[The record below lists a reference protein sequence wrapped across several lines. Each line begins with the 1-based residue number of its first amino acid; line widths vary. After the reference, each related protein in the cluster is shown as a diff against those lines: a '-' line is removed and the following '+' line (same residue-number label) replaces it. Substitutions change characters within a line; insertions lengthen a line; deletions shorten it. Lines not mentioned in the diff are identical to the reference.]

1 MRDLRP
7 YREGWLAGRV
17 KEGIGIAVVIL
28 LPLNMLCAALTI
40 VSSDEGQWSRHMISN
55 HQFTFRGLRIHAQ
68 SAGEGVPILL
78 HSGIFS
84 EMHHW
89 APLIE
94 HLHGFRV
101 ITYDAPGIGS
111 SQVPS
116 SPMSMRGLAD
126 IGAGILD
133 HLGLDAAHV
142 LGVSFGG
149 AVAQQMALSHPE
161 RVDKLILAS
170 TSFGGPAL
178 PGRLSAL
185 LHMMHP
191 HGYHPERL
199 ARNAGAMFGG
209 RMRIEPEL
217 AADFKMSKPGSL
229 RAAAFRLSALAG
241 WTSLHRLP
249 SIRHQTLVLC
259 GDDDPVTP
267 HANHRLIARL
277 IPSARLHT
285 VEGGG
290 HLVLLDSAHQV
301 GPLITAF
308 LHGGNKRVELQAA

>member
-1 MRDLRP
+1 MICN
-7 YREGWLAGRV
+7 YQ
-17 KEGIGIAVVIL
+17 
-28 LPLNMLCAALTI
+28 LT
-40 VSSDEGQWSRHMISN
+40 V
-55 HQFTFRGLRIHAQ
+55 RGLRIHAQ
-68 SAGEGVPILL
+68 SAGEGVPILF
-78 HSGIFS
+78 HSGVFS
-84 EMHHW
+84 EMHQW
-89 APLIE
+89 GPLVE

-133 HLGLDAAHV
+133 HLGLKSAHV

-161 RVDKLILAS
+161 RVDRLVLAS
-170 TSFGGPAL
+170 TSFGGPAM
-178 PGRLSAL
+178 PGRPSAL
-185 LHMMHP
+185 LHMMNP
-191 HGYHPERL
+191 RGYHPERL
-199 ARNAGAMFGG
+199 ARSAGAMFGG
-209 RMRIEPEL
+209 RMRTEPEL
-217 AADFKMSKPGSL
+217 AAGLKMSKPGSL

-249 SIRHQTLVLC
+249 SIRHETLVLC

-267 HANHRLIARL
+267 HVNHRLMARL

-290 HLVLLDSAHQV
+290 HLVLLDSAHKV

-308 LHGGNKRVELQAA
+308 LHGGHERRELQAA

>member
-1 MRDLRP
+1 MIRN
-7 YREGWLAGRV
+7 YQ
-17 KEGIGIAVVIL
+17 
-28 LPLNMLCAALTI
+28 LT
-40 VSSDEGQWSRHMISN
+40 V
-55 HQFTFRGLRIHAQ
+55 RGLRIHAQ

-89 APLIE
+89 GPLIE
-94 HLHGFRV
+94 HLHGCRV

-133 HLGLDAAHV
+133 HLGLGAAHV

-161 RVDKLILAS
+161 RVDRLVLAS
-170 TSFGGPAL
+170 TSFGGPAM
-178 PGRLSAL
+178 PGRPSAL

-191 HGYHPERL
+191 RGYHPERL
-199 ARNAGAMFGG
+199 ARSAGAMFGG
-209 RMRIEPEL
+209 RMRTEPEL
-217 AADFKMSKPGSL
+217 PAGLKMSKPGSF

-241 WTSLHRLP
+241 WTSLHHLP
-249 SIRHQTLVLC
+249 SIRHETLVLC

-267 HANHRLIARL
+267 HVNHRVMARL

-290 HLVLLDSAHQV
+290 HLVLLDSSHKV
-301 GPLITAF
+301 GPVITAF
-308 LHGGNKRVELQAA
+308 LHGANKRAELQAA

>member
-1 MRDLRP
+1 MICN
-7 YREGWLAGRV
+7 YQ
-17 KEGIGIAVVIL
+17 
-28 LPLNMLCAALTI
+28 LT
-40 VSSDEGQWSRHMISN
+40 V
-55 HQFTFRGLRIHAQ
+55 RGLRIHAQ
-68 SAGEGVPILL
+68 SAGEGVPLLL
-78 HSGIFS
+78 HSGVFS

-89 APLIE
+89 GPLVE

-126 IGAGILD
+126 IGAGVLD
-133 HLGLDAAHV
+133 HLGLKSAHV

-161 RVDKLILAS
+161 RVDRLILAS
-170 TSFGGPAL
+170 TSFGGPAI

-185 LHMMHP
+185 LHMMNP
-191 HGYHPERL
+191 RSYHPDRL
-199 ARNAGAMFGG
+199 ARSAGAMFGG
-209 RMRIEPEL
+209 RMRTEPEL
-217 AADFKMSKPGSL
+217 GAGLKMSKPGSL

-249 SIRHQTLVLC
+249 SIRHETLVLC

-267 HANHRLIARL
+267 HVNHRVMARL

-290 HLVLLDSAHQV
+290 HLALLDSAHQV
-301 GPLITAF
+301 GPVISAF
-308 LHGGNKRVELQAA
+308 LHGGHERREHGGHERMKLQAA

>member
-1 MRDLRP
+1 
-7 YREGWLAGRV
+7 
-17 KEGIGIAVVIL
+17 
-28 LPLNMLCAALTI
+28 
-40 VSSDEGQWSRHMISN
+40 MICN
-55 HQFTFRGLRIHAQ
+55 YQFSIRGLRIHAQ

-84 EMHHW
+84 EMRHW
-89 APLIE
+89 EPLVE
-94 HLHGFRV
+94 HLHGCRV

-133 HLGLDAAHV
+133 HLGLDSAHV

-149 AVAQQMALSHPE
+149 AVAQQMAISHPG
-161 RVDKLILAS
+161 RVDRLILAS

-178 PGRLSAL
+178 PGRPASL
-185 LHMMHP
+185 LRMMHP
-191 HGYHPERL
+191 RGYQPDRL
-199 ARNAGAMFGG
+199 VKTAGAMFGG
-209 RMRIEPEL
+209 RMRTEPEL
-217 AADFKMSKPGSL
+217 AADFKMSKPKSF

-241 WTSLHRLP
+241 WTSLLHLP
-249 SIRHQTLVLC
+249 SIPHETLVLC

-267 HANHRLIARL
+267 HVNHRTMARL

-285 VEGGG
+285 VKDGG
-290 HLVLLDSAHQV
+290 HLVLLDSAHEI

-308 LHGGNKRVELQAA
+308 LHAGHEKAELKAA

>member
-1 MRDLRP
+1 MICDHQ
-7 YREGWLAGRV
+7 
-17 KEGIGIAVVIL
+17 
-28 LPLNMLCAALTI
+28 LTI
-40 VSSDEGQWSRHMISN
+40 
-55 HQFTFRGLRIHAQ
+55 RGLRIHAQ
-68 SAGEGVPILL
+68 SAGEGAPILL

-89 APLIE
+89 GPLME

-101 ITYDAPGIGS
+101 ISYDAPGIGS

-133 HLGLDAAHV
+133 RLGLGSAHT

-161 RVDKLILAS
+161 RVDRLVLAS
-170 TSFGGPAL
+170 TSFGGPAM
-178 PGRLSAL
+178 PGRPSAL

-191 HGYHPERL
+191 RGHHPERL
-199 ARNAGAMFGG
+199 ARSAGAMFGG
-209 RMRIEPEL
+209 RMRTEPEL
-217 AADFKMSKPGSL
+217 AADFKISKPGSL

-249 SIRHQTLVLC
+249 SIRHETLILC

-267 HANHRLIARL
+267 HVNHRVMARL

-285 VEGGG
+285 VAGGG
-290 HLVLLDSAHQV
+290 HLVLLDSAHEV

-308 LHGGNKRVELQAA
+308 LHGRNKRIELQAA